1 MAFPATPLGAKLQ
14 IQLSGTWVDATRYD
28 SRTKI
33 LQDPG
38 ITITRGK
45 SDVQDK
51 TPPSTATWTWDDP
64 NGVYNNENP
73 RSPYFGILPRN
84 TPVRCYVPRATP
96 ALLMVDGANGIR
108 CSTADK
114 AALAIIGDID
124 VRIDIEPTRWRG
136 FGSRNSHNML
146 LASKG
151 VVGQRSWAFF
161 LREDGTIAFQWAP
174 TGVNSVTAIS
184 TVSVGVTTGRLAVR
198 AFLDVDNGS
207 SGRTVT
213 FYTAPTITGTWTMLG
228 TPVTTAGVTAIF
240 ASTGVVELGT
250 INNGA
255 APTTALVNG
264 HNYVG
269 RIFGFQI
276 YNSSAA
282 LVANANFD
290 GQTSGISSFSD
301 GTNTWAATSLAEIT
315 NADYR
320 FYGELSAPVVSPEVS
335 FNGVGVD
342 VKVMGE
348 AGGLIRRL
356 STNATPLQSPIYR
369 NLNFYNPNLW
379 ITGEDSSSTAGGTA
393 SSAAT
398 GADPAQITDI
408 TFSGYDPT
416 LAGSAGV
423 MTLGGTGPLLVANAR
438 IVATTN
444 ETNFIGYFK
453 FPSIPLSGQTL
464 FSIYGNG
471 TVKRWDFVVNATNYI
486 LNGYDSSGTQ
496 LISRSSAFGA
506 GADPTN
512 WIALHFELI
521 NSAGTITPKL
531 EWLVISAAA
540 GDIGYINGGTT
551 TYAGDNGTFTKV
563 VVQGVAALSGVK
575 IAHLMTTNQ
584 LNLIFFTLGSN
595 EPWGKFSR
603 GYAGETAD
611 QRFARICT
619 EQGITGILVGLSGNS
634 EAMGPQPIDQVMNIL
649 QECQA
654 VDGGQL
660 REARDQ
666 LALEYLTRTSLING
680 SGLSISYTVGKHLSD
695 NIKSTPDDT
704 NVKNDV
710 TINRKNGGSGR
721 AVLTAGPMSTASPAN
736 GGIGTVPDEFTLNAY
751 LDSRLPY
758 LAQYALLLGTWP
770 AARYPEVGIGL
781 HRSPYLISSSLFLLA
796 GNEAIGDPLT
806 ITDLPQFMPADP
818 IQLMVQG
825 TREVL
830 GASTWDITYNTTP
843 YGPWRSNE
851 TTGVTGEEQ
860 RADATADPVTAV
872 IQTRLAASAA
882 AGVTSLSVKTLS
894 GPLLVTTATDPT
906 QFPFDALI
914 SGERVSVTAVT
925 GTTSP
930 QTATVT
936 RAVNGVSKSLPTNAP
951 FTVYQAF
958 YATL

>member
-14 IQLSGTWVDATRYD
+14 LQLSGTWVDATRYD

-84 TPVRCYVPRATP
+84 TPVRCYIPRATS
-96 ALLMVDGANGIR
+96 ALLMVDGVNGVR

-114 AALAIIGDID
+114 AALSIVGDID

-136 FGSRNSHNML
+136 FGSRNSHNMI
-146 LASKG
+146 LASKWTAP
-151 VVGQRSWAFF
+151 QRAWHFF
-161 LREDGTIAFQWAP
+161 IREDGVPVFQWST
-174 TGVNSVTAIS
+174 TGSNSISVVATAA
-184 TVSVGVTTGRLAVR
+184 VPVTTGRLALRV
-198 AFLDVDNGS
+198 FLDVDNGA

-213 FYTAPTITGTWTMLG
+213 FYTAPTINGTWTVLG
-228 TPVTTAGVTAIF
+228 APVIGALTTVFAGTSA
-240 ASTGVVELGT
+240 VELGSLG
-250 INNGA
+250 NGA
-255 APTTALVNG
+255 APSFALVNG

-290 GQTSGISSFSD
+290 GQTSGITSFSD
-301 GTNTWAATSLAEIT
+301 GTNTWAATPLAEIT

-379 ITGEDSSSTAGGTA
+379 ITGEDSSGTTGGSA
-393 SSAAT
+393 SSAVS
-398 GADPAQITDI
+398 GADPAQLTDI
-408 TFSGYDPT
+408 TFAGYDAT
-416 LAGSAGV
+416 LPGSAGV
-423 MTLGGTGPLLVANAR
+423 MTLGGTGPLLVANAK

-464 FSIYGNG
+464 FTLYSNG
-471 TVKRWDFVVNATNYI
+471 TVKRWDFIVSATNYTM
-486 LNGYDSSGTQ
+486 NGYDSGGT
-496 LISRSSAFGA
+496 LVISRSSTFGA

-521 NSAGTITPKL
+521 NSAGAINPKL
-531 EWLVISAAA
+531 EWMVVSQAA
-540 GDIGYINGGTT
+540 GDIGYINGAVT
-551 TYAGDNGTFTKV
+551 TYAGDNGTFTKL

-584 LNLIFFTLGSN
+584 LNLIFFTLGTS
-595 EPWGKFSR
+595 EPWAKFSR

-611 QRFARICT
+611 ARFTRICT

-680 SGLSISYTVGKHLSD
+680 SGLSISYTVGKHLSS

-710 TINRKNGGSGR
+710 TVNRKNGGSGR

-781 HRSPYLISSSLFLLA
+781 HRSPYLASSSLFLLA
-796 GNEAIGDPLT
+796 GNEAIGDPLI

-872 IQTRLAASAA
+872 IQTQMSATAA
-882 AGVTSLSVKTLS
+882 AGVTSISVKTLS

-914 SGERVSVTAVT
+914 SGERVTVTAVT

-936 RAVNGVSKSLPTNAP
+936 RAVNGVSKSLPANAP